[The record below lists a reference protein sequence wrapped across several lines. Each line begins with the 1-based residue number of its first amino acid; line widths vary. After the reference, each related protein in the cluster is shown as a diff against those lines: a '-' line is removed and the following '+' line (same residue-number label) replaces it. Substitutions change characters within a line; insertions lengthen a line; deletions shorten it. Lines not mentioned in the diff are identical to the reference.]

1 MSEPETALDLL
12 TYEQA
17 KRQAVAIA
25 GATRR
30 EIAVVHCG
38 CDCYCTKSA
47 SVAQAN
53 YPQDIVYIAKPGR
66 G

>member
-1 MSEPETALDLL
+1 MTEPQTALDLL

-17 KRQAVAIA
+17 KRQAAAIA

-38 CDCYCTKSA
+38 CDFYCTKSA
-47 SVAQAN
+47 GVAQRH